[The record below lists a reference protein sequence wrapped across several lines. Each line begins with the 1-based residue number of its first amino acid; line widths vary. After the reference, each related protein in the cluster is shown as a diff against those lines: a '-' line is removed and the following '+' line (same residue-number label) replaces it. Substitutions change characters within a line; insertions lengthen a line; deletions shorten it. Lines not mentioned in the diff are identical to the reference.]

1 MDKQWL
7 AYATSKG
14 AQHALTRAKAV
25 DCAKYNIRMNS
36 ISPGSI
42 RTPLLAYGAGQLA
55 SGERTMEYMIG
66 VFGQAHP
73 IGRVG
78 TAEEVAA
85 LITFLVSDKGE
96 FCAGADFRIDGAL
109 TAHIGV

>member
-1 MDKQWL
+1 MTRYFAMLW
-7 AYATSKG
+7 
-14 AQHALTRAKAV
+14 AQEG
-25 DCAKYNIRMNS
+25 IRVNS

-42 RTPLLAYGAGQLA
+42 RTPLLEYGAEQLA
-55 SGERTMEYMIG
+55 TGEQSVEDVIKQ
-66 VFGQAHP
+66 FGDAHP

-85 LITFLVSDKGE
+85 LIIFLVSDSGG
-96 FCAGADFRIDGAL
+96 FCAGADFVIDGGL